1 MLREEPVRAETR
13 GASVPRTLKGGS
25 NGVRA
30 TFESARER
38 SRRFLGFH
46 MVLILGRSY
55 SPSPVRPFVLSSPG
69 PIGPVHVEPALFA
82 ANEQIAGRT
91 TIRLREKGRFSI
103 SRYVNTCI
111 TESCEVC
118 TRVNRRACPRT
129 EIKILCLRSFSIGQL
144 TRDIEIVSPDFSNVE

>member
-1 MLREEPVRAETR
+1 MLREEPVRAETG
-13 GASVPRTLKGGS
+13 GASVPGALEGGS

-55 SPSPVRPFVLSSPG
+55 SPSPVRPFVLSSPA
-69 PIGPVHVEPALFA
+69 PIRPVHVEPALFA
-82 ANEQIAGRT
+82 TNEQIAGRT

-111 TESCEVC
+111 IESCEVC

-129 EIKILCLRSFSIGQL
+129 ENQNFML
-144 TRDIEIVSPDFSNVE
+144 TPFPSVD

>member
-1 MLREEPVRAETR
+1 MLREEPVRVETG
-13 GASVPRTLKGGS
+13 GASVPGALEGGS

-55 SPSPVRPFVLSSPG
+55 SPSPVRPFVLSSPNA
-69 PIGPVHVEPALFA
+69 IGPVVHVEAALFA
-82 ANEQIAGRT
+82 TNEQIAGRT
-91 TIRLREKGRFSI
+91 TIRLRGKGRFSI

-111 TESCEVC
+111 IESNARCVC
-118 TRVNRRACPRT
+118 V
-129 EIKILCLRSFSIGQL
+129 
-144 TRDIEIVSPDFSNVE
+144 

>member
-1 MLREEPVRAETR
+1 MLREEPVRVETG
-13 GASVPRTLKGGS
+13 GASVPGVLEGGS

-55 SPSPVRPFVLSSPG
+55 SPSPVRPFVLSSPNS
-69 PIGPVHVEPALFA
+69 IGPVHVEAALFA
-82 ANEQIAGRT
+82 TNEQIAGRT
-91 TIRLREKGRFSI
+91 TIRLRGRGRFSI

-111 TESCEVC
+111 IESCEVC
-118 TRVNRRACPRT
+118 MRVNRRACPRT
-129 EIKILCLRSFSIGQL
+129 EIKIFIML
-144 TRDIEIVSPDFSNVE
+144 TTLSTN